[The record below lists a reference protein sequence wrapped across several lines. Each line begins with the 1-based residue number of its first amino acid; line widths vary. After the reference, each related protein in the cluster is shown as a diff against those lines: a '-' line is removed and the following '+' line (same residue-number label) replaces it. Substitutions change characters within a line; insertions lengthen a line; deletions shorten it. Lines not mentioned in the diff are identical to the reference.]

1 MHLKNESYVVIA
13 VVVVVAVAYP
23 LAAFF
28 PQMRA
33 IRAVRREIREKQQF
47 IMQADKLRPLLA
59 DQQKLIAET
68 ETHLVQQSGLMIS
81 PAHLSRTYGEI
92 SRLCAATGANTARFE
107 PHEAEEFDTFRKV
120 PLGLSVTGST
130 QQIESL
136 LASLEGLPQLLWIE
150 NLRIEGPSEAGG
162 FTSCHMD
169 LALFVDNRE
178 ISN

>member
-1 MHLKNESYVVIA
+1 MQLKHESYIVIA
-13 VVVVVAVAYP
+13 LVVAVAVIYP

-33 IRAVRREIREKQQF
+33 IRAVREEIRKKQDF
-47 IMQADKLRPLLA
+47 IMQAEKMRPVLA
-59 DQQKLIAET
+59 DQQRLIAET
-68 ETHLVQQSGLMIS
+68 EAHLVQISGIMT
-81 PAHLSRTYGEI
+81 PAAQLSKVYGEI
-92 SRLCAATGANTARFE
+92 SRLCASSGTNTARFE
-107 PHEAEEFDTFRKV
+107 PHPAEDFDTFRKV
-120 PLGLSVTGST
+120 PLGLSVHGST
-130 QQIESL
+130 QQIEHL

-150 NLRIEGPSEAGG
+150 NIRIDGPSEVGG